1 MWKRKGPPQR
11 SHLVERC
18 FTSPAELSV
27 TIFDARKR
35 LAHVYC
41 QAPYA
46 VVRVE
51 TDEKEQLGQV
61 NCTECS
67 FPFSAYEN
75 GSILKYFKTASSNL
89 RALRK

>member
-1 MWKRKGPPQR
+1 MTEQF
-11 SHLVERC
+11 RC
-18 FTSPAELSV
+18 PS
-27 TIFDARKR
+27 
-35 LAHVYC
+35 C

-75 GSILKYFKTASSNL
+75 GSILKYFKTASSNV